1 MTGIVVPRDPNPDE
15 VGNILDHV
23 SKEVLQDFISS
34 GSGFIE
40 AVLDPEKM
48 GILVDGEFKLDDY
61 QREMLDTNTNFI
73 CNKARQLGG
82 SFGLSLKAFGR
93 AITSMKN
100 YRYIFTSYKKEEAI
114 NKVDYVKSFL
124 DALPPTFRKK
134 IQRDPLQLIEFVNN
148 NGTRSTI
155 MSHAQKPIRGI
166 NGDIG
171 LDELAF
177 YQFADEVFDSALPAT
192 GVVKGTID
200 IISTPFGKSGK
211 FYDIF
216 SGNDQYKDFRRIMIF
231 WWYCP
236 RYLKN
241 PTPEGLIEAWHKAPK
256 MSTEERVRVLGN
268 QTINQMYDNSSDE
281 ETFQQE
287 YEGLFVDEQAAFFSR
302 DLIIGS
308 MFNEVELFDD
318 FMPQAD
324 DFIKGFNIEDALR
337 SRKTMIEKMYEGITD
352 VYNNQI
358 HFKKYQKI
366 EDLYLAVAQGQV
378 SRRLFG
384 GYDVGTTRD
393 STHFVI
399 LEEILLKDGTTL
411 QVERFSLNRHDWDLS
426 DQESYIRSILSQ
438 GVINKIAQDATG
450 IGMQMAQKLSKE
462 FPSNFVAL
470 QMGGNSKKQEA
481 LMVNMKLRF
490 ESGTIA
496 FKYDKLMLDSFY
508 SIQRVVSASMSV
520 SYQADDKKRHHADA
534 AWAASFASMLGTPAT
549 KRSVDASGIITS
561 MHMKNM
567 PFNQQM
573 KTSSV
578 IPVLTSQQ
586 RVTAPNN
593 RVSFTNKGPFIKN
606 FRR

>member
-1 MTGIVVPRDPNPDE
+1 MPGIVIPRDPNPDE
-15 VGNILDHV
+15 VKGLVNHV
-23 SKEVLQDFISS
+23 SKEVLEDFISS

-40 AVLDPEKM
+40 SVLDPEKM

-61 QREMLDTNTNFI
+61 QREMLDTTTNFI

-82 SFGLSLKAFGR
+82 SFGLSLKAFER
-93 AITSMKN
+93 AITAMKN

-177 YQFADEVFDSALPAT
+177 YQFADDVFDSALPAT
-192 GVVKGTID
+192 GAVNGTID
-200 IISTPFGKSGK
+200 IISTPFGKAGK

-216 SGNDQYKDFRRIMIF
+216 TGAGNYKDFHRIQIF

-236 RYLKN
+236 RYLKDGS
-241 PTPEGLIEAWHKAPK
+241 THGLIDAYHKAPR
-256 MSTEERVRVLGN
+256 MTTEERVRTFGN
-268 QTINQMYDNSSDE
+268 IAINQMFDNSSDV

-302 DLIIGS
+302 DLIIAS
-308 MFNEVELFDD
+308 MYNDIELYDD
-318 FMPQAD
+318 FQPQED
-324 DFIKGFNIEDALR
+324 DFIKGANIEESLK
-337 SRKTMIEKMYEGITD
+337 SRQTMVQKRYEGVTD
-352 VYNNQI
+352 VYNSNIQ
-358 HFKKYQKI
+358 FKKYKTLD
-366 EDLYLAVAQGQV
+366 ELYLAVAQGQV

-399 LEEILLKDGTTL
+399 LEEVLLKDGTTL
-411 QVERFSLNRHDWDLS
+411 QIERFSLNRHDWELS
-426 DQESYIRSILSQ
+426 DQEQYIRQVLSQ
-438 GVINKIAQDATG
+438 GVITKIAQDATG

-462 FPSNFVAL
+462 FPSNFLAM
-470 QMGGNSKKQEA
+470 QMGGNNKKQEA

-508 SIQRVVSASMSV
+508 SIQRVVSASMSI
-520 SYQADDKKRHHADA
+520 SYQADNKKRHHADA
-534 AWAASFASMLGTPAT
+534 AWAASYASMLGTEAT
-549 KRSVDASGIITS
+549 KKSVDASGVITS
-561 MHMKNM
+561 LNMQQM
-567 PFNQQM
+567 PFHQDID
-573 KTSSV
+573 TSSI
-578 IPVLTSQQ
+578 IPVLSSNQ
-586 RVTAPNN
+586 RIAFPS
-593 RVSFTNKGPFIKN
+593 RAQSSSKGNFIKN